1 MAAAIGFWS
10 FDNIQQTA
18 AARKHGFIVLSKAD
32 GLLSALKDAET
43 GQRGYL
49 LTGDTAYLQPYLAV
63 RGSVTGDLDTLR
75 KLTKISKASQHLA
88 TTAPLITAKMAELA
102 YLIELR
108 QANKIQFDNPA
119 LRERHRQA
127 CIDKNANH
135 KNTIW
140 INNSVKNKR
149 IYIEELDEYLISGYT
164 KGRLL
169 GDIKFYKHGNRNRNL
184 DNGQYTN
191 TKKGK

>member
-1 MAAAIGFWS
+1 MSNYRKIYENS
-10 FDNIQQTA
+10 F
-18 AARKHGFIVLSKAD
+18 G
-32 GLLSALKDAET
+32 
-43 GQRGYL
+43 
-49 LTGDTAYLQPYLAV
+49 
-63 RGSVTGDLDTLR
+63 
-75 KLTKISKASQHLA
+75 KISKDDTGRVYEIHHIDGNNKNNDISNLKCVSIQDHYNIHFEQGDYMACLMIASRMTVSPHELSFLA
-88 TTAPLITAKMAELA
+88 KQQVVSEKTKDK
-102 YLIELR
+102 LR